1 MIRTKINQLIY
12 CFTISTLL
20 LAACKKEE
28 NITTDYSKILLN
40 LANDVILVTY
50 AELDTKTQDLVTALT
65 NLETH
70 PSETNL
76 ELARQ
81 AWRDAR
87 VPWEQSEGFLFGPVD
102 QQGIDPAIDSWPVN
116 QPDLDAVLASPEV
129 LSKAYIDGLDGTLK
143 GFHTIEYLIFG
154 VGGSKSFNSF
164 TSREFEYLRA
174 CAQSL
179 EGATQQLY
187 YAWKPDQHN
196 FLANVIHAGK
206 TAYTSVYPSQKAAL
220 EEIVNGLV
228 VIADEVANGKIN
240 DPLSQQNVN
249 LEESRFSS
257 NSKQDFADNI
267 RSIQNAYTGV
277 YKGSTGLGISN
288 VISSSN
294 SLADKKVKQDIEDA
308 IIAIESIPGSFTSAI
323 FNAKSSVENAQQ
335 KVRNLQQTLEEQIL
349 PIISNL

>member
-1 MIRTKINQLIY
+1 M
-12 CFTISTLL
+12 
-20 LAACKKEE
+20 
-28 NITTDYSKILLN
+28 
-40 LANDVILVTY
+40 
-50 AELDTKTQDLVTALT
+50 
-65 NLETH
+65 
-70 PSETNL
+70 
-76 ELARQ
+76 
-81 AWRDAR
+81 
-87 VPWEQSEGFLFGPVD
+87 
-102 QQGIDPAIDSWPVN
+102 
-116 QPDLDAVLASPEV
+116 
-129 LSKAYIDGLDGTLK
+129 
-143 GFHTIEYLIFG
+143 
-154 VGGSKSFNSF
+154 
-164 TSREFEYLRA
+164 
-174 CAQSL
+174 
-179 EGATQQLY
+179 
-187 YAWKPDQHN
+187 
-196 FLANVIHAGK
+196 
-206 TAYTSVYPSQKAAL
+206 